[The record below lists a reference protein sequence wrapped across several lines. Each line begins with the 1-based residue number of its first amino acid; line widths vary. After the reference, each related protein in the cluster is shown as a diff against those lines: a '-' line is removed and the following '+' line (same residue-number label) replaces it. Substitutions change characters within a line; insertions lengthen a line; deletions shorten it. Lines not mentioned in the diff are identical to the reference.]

1 MSQRLSSQIG
11 AVLLLALGIGFA
23 AGGAGAAPTEAQQSA
38 IRSSCQTDYRAHC
51 ASVSPG
57 GAAALQC
64 LQQNLATLSPACQSA
79 VNAASGATTPAQPAP
94 AQATTQPRSARSR
107 RRSRRRLH
115 RHQIRP
121 HRASPRHRRSR
132 RKHS

>member
-23 AGGAGAAPTEAQQSA
+23 AGGAAAAPTEAQQSA
-38 IRSSCQTDYRAHC
+38 IRSACQSDYRAHC

-64 LQQNLATLSPACQSA
+64 LQQNLASLSPACQSA
-79 VNAASGATTPAQPAP
+79 VGAASGGATTQGAPAQTAP
-94 AQATTQPRSARSR
+94 AQATTTQPNTTT
-107 RRSRRRLH
+107 
-115 RHQIRP
+115 QP
-121 HRASPRHRRSR
+121 T
-132 RKHS
+132 